1 MGERA
6 MPRGDPA
13 VGATSRGATSL
24 GDTEAAAPYG
34 GGASGPE
41 PGRPSGPPLQRRRQ
55 AAAPSGGSAKWS
67 EPGRPSG
74 PPLQRRRHAAAPYS
88 RANRREPA
96 SGAVKQPPLLPA
108 GLWRRIDK
116 AWLAI
121 GLIPL
126 LLVLLAPALVMP
138 TLRFAGSAI
147 LRTGGVIAGAVLAV
161 AWLKAAGAEGLLS
174 TAFTG
179 PELRM
184 IVLGALIGGLA
195 PFCSCEVI
203 PFIAALL
210 AVGAPLSAVMAFW
223 LASPLMDPAMFLIT
237 AGTLGTGFAA
247 AKTVA
252 AVTLGLAGGLLVK
265 ACAGSSLFADPLKP
279 RAASGASSGSS
290 EAGAS
295 SEVSASA
302 ASSGSS
308 GSDASGASSGSSEVS
323 ASAASDASGTS
334 GASAASSGC
343 ASDCAS
349 GCGPSPFTGRPA
361 WAFWRAAARRRT
373 FRDTAV
379 QNALFLGKWLLL
391 AYLVEALMLE
401 YLPAEVIATVLG
413 GNGLGPIALAAVV
426 GAPAYLNGY
435 ATVPLVEALLAQG
448 MSNGAAMSFVI
459 AGGVSCIPAAIA
471 VWALVKPRVFAAY
484 VGIALAGAVTAGIAW
499 NLIAR

>member
-1 MGERA
+1 
-6 MPRGDPA
+6 
-13 VGATSRGATSL
+13 
-24 GDTEAAAPYG
+24 
-34 GGASGPE
+34 
-41 PGRPSGPPLQRRRQ
+41 
-55 AAAPSGGSAKWS
+55 
-67 EPGRPSG
+67 
-74 PPLQRRRHAAAPYS
+74 
-88 RANRREPA
+88 
-96 SGAVKQPPLLPA
+96 
-108 GLWRRIDK
+108 
-116 AWLAI
+116 
-121 GLIPL
+121 
-126 LLVLLAPALVMP
+126 MP
-138 TLRFAGSAI
+138 TR
-147 LRTGGVIAGAVLAV
+147 
-161 AWLKAAGAEGLLS
+161 
-174 TAFTG
+174 
-179 PELRM
+179 
-184 IVLGALIGGLA
+184 
-195 PFCSCEVI
+195 
-203 PFIAALL
+203 
-210 AVGAPLSAVMAFW
+210 
-223 LASPLMDPAMFLIT
+223 
-237 AGTLGTGFAA
+237 
-247 AKTVA
+247 
-252 AVTLGLAGGLLVK
+252 
-265 ACAGSSLFADPLKP
+265 
-279 RAASGASSGSS
+279 SSGSDAS
-290 EAGAS
+290 GAS

-302 ASSGSS
+302 ASSGS
-308 GSDASGASSGSSEVS
+308 DASGASSEVS
-323 ASAASDASGTS
+323 ASG
-334 GASAASSGC
+334 ASSGC